1 MKKQNFS
8 IKVIFFLSLLIQS
21 LIISGQ
27 EYSLSALLSASNG
40 INIYNIK
47 KVSDGIIVYGDYKGT
62 LNANGTH
69 IADDRD
75 VYLVK
80 YNNDF
85 QIQWAKQIGGTLID
99 LASDLKVSEDGS
111 IYLLSSFTGTCLF
124 NGTNQ
129 ISSTGSY
136 DVILAKYNNSGDFIW
151 GKNIAYNLAD
161 QYGTCMT
168 IDKFGDLIIG
178 GYYKDS
184 ISFSDT
190 SFVSSYGMYYAKLDN
205 GGNFLWAKN
214 IPSTSS
220 SSQLRSLSAFNDG
233 YYINGI
239 FKETSSFDLGNEIS
253 NTVSYTDVFLYKTDF
268 SGDGLWL
275 RRTYGDKNAFT
286 GTITNDEY
294 DNVYYT
300 GYFGGLQMEIDLNE
314 TQKSNTILY
323 NNGVTQDIFIL
334 KYNKEGSLI
343 WAMDYGMSGDDF
355 DRDIKYQNNF
365 LYITGYFTDSLI
377 FGSDTLFSGSTT
389 DMDAFLGMIDRGGN
403 TLKAIKVTD
412 SNDGSES
419 GMKLSSD
426 SYNNAFW
433 GGYFN
438 STSITIGD
446 STFINPYSGKRSV
459 FVSKYKPPYVAAFTK
474 KTNVSCNQGS
484 DGELIVTPYFG
495 VLPYTYSWSHDAG
508 LNDSTAT
515 GLTAGTYTVTVTD
528 FLDSVAVV
536 QYTLTEPDSFIFDP
550 AITQVTTCSY
560 SAEGAINLNVTGGN
574 GENTYYWFEA
584 DGGSGVQLTMEDQ
597 FNLTTGSYSVTVT
610 DSKGCTSDTTI
621 YITGPESITFSNTI
635 VTNYSGPMA
644 KGKIDLV
651 YEGGFGDPAS
661 YAFSWQGPSGYTS
674 SEDSISNLD
683 PGNYTVTASDVH
695 SCDFDTTFNVKDLDT
710 FYVYISDYKHAC
722 NGTINGHATAS
733 YYSPEGHT
741 NITYQWDANA
751 DNQITAKATNLA
763 PGRYYY
769 VTVTDLDNTPN
780 SVMVDSIYIDE
791 LSYTFSG
798 SISGISTT
806 TLGCYGDTDG
816 FIDLNITDAGTLP
829 YLYLWNTGATTQDL
843 INLPVGTYSVT
854 ATDANECQ
862 FSVTNYQI
870 SQPTVLAATAEIVSK
885 PSCYG
890 DYDGEITVLRNG
902 GTGPYTYQ
910 WNDPGFQTEQ
920 NATGLDVGYYT
931 VTVTDYNGCTKNAS
945 VNLTQPDALSV
956 IKTVYPVSCNSGN
969 DGTALLIVT
978 GGTVSGS
985 YTYDWST
992 TNGSGLVL
1000 GNEDQITLTTGN
1012 YDFTITDDNACTY
1025 LDSVEITEPDILE
1038 ITNESKTDVSTC
1050 FGDTNGT
1057 ITITASG
1064 GTGTLTYTLNPG
1076 AIQVNNTGVFTG
1088 LTAGTYTVDV
1098 DDINGC
1104 GPVTSNS
1111 ITIEEPIQISIEETL
1126 TTNASCFSLSDG
1138 SVDITVSGGTIASD
1152 YNYNWSTANGSGLV
1166 NGNAD
1171 QSGLSAGTYNL
1182 TVTDNNSCSETTS
1195 IIINQPDEIVIDS
1208 TKIIDA
1214 SSEMANDGSITI
1226 YVKGGAGTYNFTLN
1240 PGAVQTNQT
1249 GIFTGL
1255 LPGEYTIEVVDTD
1268 GCGPVTSDA
1277 LTVSYTVGLDNVN
1290 FTDNIKVYP
1299 NPTSSKITVEI
1310 NNIQTDGYT
1319 ISIFDVTG
1327 MQVYSEKIKKEGLIK
1342 KEIDLSGYA
1351 KGIYSIQIIM
1361 QDRIMSQKIILQ

>member
-1 MKKQNFS
+1 MIKKIIYLIILLSIFSKEVISQNF
-8 IKVIFFLSLLIQS
+8 
-21 LIISGQ
+21 
-27 EYSLSALLSASNG
+27 LLSNYLSST
-40 INIYNIK
+40 NIVRTAELKRVN
-47 KVSDGIIVYGDYKGT
+47 DGIIVYGDFTGT
-62 LNANGTH
+62 LNIPGSYT
-69 IADDRD
+69 ADVRD
-75 VYLVK
+75 IFLAK
-80 YNNDF
+80 YNENYELVWL
-85 QIQWAKQIGGTLID
+85 QQIGGTLID
-99 LASDLKVSEDGS
+99 WAYDIVVHDNYLYIVGTYKGTCIFNNGSVVLTAIGSNFDAFLAKFKLDGS
-111 IYLLSSFTGTCLF
+111 F
-124 NGTNQ
+124 
-129 ISSTGSY
+129 
-136 DVILAKYNNSGDFIW
+136 VWAKPY
-151 GKNIAYNLAD
+151 AYNEAI
-161 QYGTCMT
+161 QYATS
-168 IDKFGDLIIG
+168 IDVDKNNDLLIG
-178 GYYKDS
+178 GYYSDS
-184 ISFSDT
+184 ITFNGERYISANGMFISKADT
-190 SFVSSYGMYYAKLDN
+190 SGILN
-205 GGNFLWAKN
+205 WANN
-214 IPSTSS
+214 IPSNSTNTKI
-220 SSQLRSLSAFNDG
+220 QAINAFEDG
-233 YYINGI
+233 YYFTGNLVGSATFDIGTI
-239 FKETSSFDLGNEIS
+239 SSN
-253 NTVSYTDVFLYKTDF
+253 NVSYSDVFLYKSDS
-268 SGDGLWL
+268 SGTGIWL
-275 RRTYGDKNAFT
+275 RKTYGYGSADTKT
-286 GTITNDEY
+286 GTITGDEY
-294 DNVYYT
+294 GNVYFT
-300 GYFGGLQMEIDLNE
+300 GLFGGTYIEVDKNSSE
-314 TQKSNTILY
+314 KSSQTLI
-323 NNGVTQDIFIL
+323 NNGSLDAFII
-334 KYNKEGSLI
+334 KYNKEGNLLWHYNYGNKGEE
-343 WAMDYGMSGDDF
+343 WA
-355 DRDIKYQNNF
+355 RDIRYQNGF
-365 LYITGYFTDSLI
+365 IYLTGYF
-377 FGSDTLFSGSTT
+377 SDTLFVENDTLVSSSPL
-389 DMDAFLGMIDRGGN
+389 DYDAILAMFNSNGNLLRAAQIDD
-403 TLKAIKVTD
+403 T
-412 SNDGSES
+412 NDGATS
-419 GMKLSSD
+419 GIALTVD
-426 SYNNAFW
+426 QENNVYW
-433 GGYFN
+433 GGDYKD
-438 STSITIGD
+438 SQITIGD
-446 STFINPYSGKRSV
+446 STFNRSGTQSI
-459 FVSKYKPPYVAAFTK
+459 FISKYKPTYSVAFTK

-515 GLTAGTYTVTVTD
+515 GLSAGTYTVTVTD
-528 FLDSVAVV
+528 FLDSVAVA

-574 GENTYYWFEA
+574 GGNTYYWFEA

-597 FNLTTGSYSVTVT
+597 FNLTTGSYSVTAT

-621 YITGPESITFSNTI
+621 YITGPEPITFSNTVI
-635 VTNYSGPMA
+635 TNYSGPMA

-751 DNQITAKATNLA
+751 GNQTTAKATNLA

-769 VTVTDLDNTPN
+769 VTVTDLENIPN
-780 SVMVDSIYIDE
+780 SVMIDSVYIDE

-945 VNLTQPDALSV
+945 VNLTQPAALSV

-1000 GNEDQITLTTGN
+1000 GNEDQTTLTTGN

-1050 FGDTNGT
+1050 FGNTNGT

-1076 AIQVNNTGVFTG
+1076 AIQVNNTGIFTG

-1111 ITIEEPIQISIEETL
+1111 ITIEEPIQINIEETL
-1126 TTNASCFSLSDG
+1126 TTNVSCFGLSDG
-1138 SVDITVSGGTIASD
+1138 TVDITVSGGTITSD

-1182 TVTDNNSCSETTS
+1182 TVTDNNSCSETAS

-1214 SSEMANDGSITI
+1214 SSETANDGSITI

-1240 PGAVQTNQT
+1240 PGAAQTNQT

-1351 KGIYSIQIIM
+1351 KGIYSIQIII